1 METKSRPVLKA
12 DGLLV
17 LTAVIWGSA
26 FVAQRVGM
34 EHMGPLFFNGVRF
47 ALGAIVILPF
57 ALRGKIAGAGGKIIE
72 GGSEEIPDDNEAPFP
87 FGGVLAG
94 LFLFGGATLQ
104 QVGLVYTTA
113 GKAGFITG
121 LYVVI
126 VPLVGLLLG
135 QKPGR
140 GGMVGAVFAA
150 VGLYLLSVTE
160 AFQLAP
166 GDFLELCGAFLW
178 AGHVLILGRVS
189 PGSDP
194 MKLACVQ
201 YTVCAFLSLLTGVFT
216 ETCTWSGLVG
226 SAVPILYGGL
236 LSVGLAYTLQVV
248 AQKKSPPVHAAIILS
263 SEAMFAALA
272 GWVVLGEVLSPRAL
286 CGCALMLLGMLL
298 AQLWK

>member
-1 METKSRPVLKA
+1 M
-12 DGLLV
+12 
-17 LTAVIWGSA
+17 
-26 FVAQRVGM
+26 
-34 EHMGPLFFNGVRF
+34 RF
-47 ALGAIVILPF
+47 TLGALVILPF
-57 ALRGKIAGAGGKIIE
+57 ALRGKAVGSGSRTIE
-72 GGSEEIPDDNEAPFP
+72 GGGKEIPDDNEASFP
-87 FGGVLAG
+87 FGGILAG

-104 QVGLVYTTA
+104 QIGLVYTTA

-126 VPLVGLLLG
+126 VPLAGLLFG

-140 GGMVGAVFAA
+140 GGMAGAVLAA

-160 AFQLAP
+160 AFRLAP

-201 YTVCAFLSLLTGVFT
+201 FMVCAFLSLLTGVFV
-216 ETCTWSGLVG
+216 ETCTWDCLVG

-248 AQKKSPPVHAAIILS
+248 AQKNTPPVHAAIILS

-272 GWVVLGEVLSPRAL
+272 GWIVLGEVLSPRAL
-286 CGCALMLLGMLL
+286 CGCGLMLLGMLL